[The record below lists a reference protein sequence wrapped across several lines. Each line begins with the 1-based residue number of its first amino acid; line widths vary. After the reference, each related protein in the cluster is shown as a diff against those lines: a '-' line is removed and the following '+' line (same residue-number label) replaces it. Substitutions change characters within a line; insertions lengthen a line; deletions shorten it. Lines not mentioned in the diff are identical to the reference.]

1 MRALAGYMRERRRRK
16 EGREEWEATK
26 WREGK
31 GGVEGGKGER
41 EGKSGGGAERRE
53 GRQEWERME
62 GRGGKGGVEEER
74 VRRDSCSLPC
84 YSYSHVGPVCTVKA
98 H

>member
-1 MRALAGYMRERRRRK
+1 MEGGEGWSIRREGRA
-16 EGREEWEATK
+16 GREEW
-26 WREGK
+26 
-31 GGVEGGKGER
+31 V
-41 EGKSGGGAERRE
+41 GAERRE
-53 GRQEWERME
+53 GREEWERIE

-74 VRRDSCSLPC
+74 VRRDRCSLPC